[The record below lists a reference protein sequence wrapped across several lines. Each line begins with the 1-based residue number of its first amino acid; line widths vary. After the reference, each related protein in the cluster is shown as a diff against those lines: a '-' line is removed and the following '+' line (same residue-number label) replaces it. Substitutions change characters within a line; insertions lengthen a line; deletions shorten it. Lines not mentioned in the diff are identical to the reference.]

1 MVAVA
6 IYVLAVAVRLG
17 FLQEAQH
24 NPLYQCP
31 TIDERFHDTTA
42 RAIANGTAPATPYF
56 RAPAHLYF
64 LAAIYKLIGPDSL
77 RARYIQVF
85 VAALAPVLL
94 FLIGGRLFGPAVGV
108 LSGLLGAVFWTL
120 VFFSTEL
127 LDVSLACVLY
137 LLLAYVLIQADDGR
151 WWKWLVCGG
160 LMGLGAIT
168 RPNILAFAP
177 VLAVVVVWA
186 ARKRARSESSTGVR
200 GRPLRTGLSRA
211 VHLAA
216 GCILAIAPVTLRN
229 IVVAGE
235 PVLIAAWG
243 SGAFWASNNPDTD
256 AKQMLRPSLD
266 TTDSPLLPELQKNP
280 WLRSAELSQ
289 SLIIYAA
296 EHLGHEPGYREGE
309 AFYAGLAMRYIR
321 EHPGKFASDL
331 FKRFC
336 YTFNAFEF
344 PFNKDLYD
352 FLAFSRLLTVLSW
365 LHFGVVCPVGVL
377 GLLLAIGR
385 RTAPPGLVYYVAM
398 LLTFVLSGT
407 LFPVI
412 SRYRVPIVYLLM
424 PMVAFGAVELV
435 RRFAPPIRW
444 RRVWPPVGLLAG
456 LAVFCNVNVF
466 GFRPAHCEYLLFHF
480 IGACLAVDR
489 HDLIAETSD
498 KIEAILNDPAQAHHV
513 PAKGMLPMFEYFH
526 DRGDF
531 ARAARYG
538 WEMVRR
544 QERAPPR
551 TLDAVVKVLLHF
563 GQRAQARHALDLLER
578 NTAGQ
583 PNLHLAQALA
593 RYGHA
598 CGDRSAYV
606 RAAEQYAA
614 LSRRHPEEDR
624 YRRGLTAVKRH
635 LARLDVPPSSGPSVS
650 QPGS

>member
-1 MVAVA
+1 VAAA
-6 IYVLAVAVRLG
+6 IYVLAVGVRLV
-17 FLQEAQH
+17 FLQEARH

-42 RAIANGTAPATPYF
+42 RAIADGTAPATAYF

-64 LAAIYKLIGPDSL
+64 LAAIYKLTGPDSL
-77 RARYIQVF
+77 RARYVQVF
-85 VAALAPVLL
+85 VAGLAPVLL

-137 LLLAYVLIQADDGR
+137 LLLAYVLIRADDGR
-151 WWKWLVCGG
+151 WWKWPVSGG

-177 VLAVVVVWA
+177 VLAVVVVWV
-186 ARKRARSESSTGVR
+186 ARKRIRSGSSGGAHGPPLWTGV
-200 GRPLRTGLSRA
+200 SRVA
-211 VHLAA
+211 QLAA
-216 GCILAIAPVTLRN
+216 GCMLAIAPVTLRN

-266 TTDSPLLPELQKNP
+266 TSDSPLLPELQQNP

-296 EHLGHEPGYREGE
+296 EHLGHKPSYREGE
-309 AFYAGLAMRYIR
+309 AFYTRLAMKYIWQY
-321 EHPGKFASDL
+321 PGKFSSDL

-352 FLAFSRLLTVLSW
+352 FLGFSRFLTALSW
-365 LHFGVVCPVGVL
+365 LHFGVICPVGVL

-385 RTAPPGLVYYVAM
+385 RIRPAGLVYYVAM

-412 SRYRVPIVYLLM
+412 SRYRLPIVYLLM
-424 PMVAFGAVELV
+424 PLVAYGAVELV
-435 RRFAPPIRW
+435 RRFVPPIRW
-444 RRVWPPVGLLAG
+444 RRVWRPVGVLAG

-466 GFRPAHCEYLLFHF
+466 GLRPAHCEYLLFHF
-480 IGACLAVDR
+480 IGACVAVER
-489 HDLIAETSD
+489 PDLIAKTSD
-498 KIEAILNDPAQAHHV
+498 KIEAILSDPAQAHHV
-513 PAKGMLPMFEYFH
+513 PSKGMLPMFEYCH
-526 DRGDF
+526 DRRDF

-551 TLDAVVKVLLHF
+551 TLDALVKVFLHL
-563 GQRAQARHALDLLER
+563 GQRTQARHTLDLLER
-578 NTAGQ
+578 DTAGQ
-583 PNLHLAQALA
+583 PNLYLAQALA

-598 CGDRSAYV
+598 CSDRAAFV
-606 RAAEQYAA
+606 RGAEQYAA

-624 YRRGLTAVKRH
+624 YRSGLSAVKRR
-635 LARLDVPPSSGPSVS
+635 LARLDGPPSSGPSAS
-650 QPGS
+650 RPGP